1 MEPPCTPV
9 RPYAML
15 QQVDPSRSSSKV
27 TPAPPAGEEQ
37 RRRVSWAHVAQGL
50 ALVGLVLAAGG
61 FALGSR
67 NDTGKHHRDGLASMG
82 TTSAVLVTPGLR
94 STMRRSRASIL
105 QQNGVKGGGFMEGPS
120 LWCFALMLP
129 WGYEPALLTAQRNA
143 GIGIFAC
150 NAYDVLSNST
160 FVVHDNNNSNT
171 LLKKATPWEIEGS
184 KQREKKNAKE
194 GPLVTHSI
202 GGDLFVRF
210 GGKWHTAMNTD
221 IFIRV
226 WDLVIKLGT
235 FREHAWTVKADPD
248 SVFFPARLRQMVVD
262 EPSGPIYLNNCKFG
276 LHGPVEVM
284 SKEALQLY
292 HEKSGHCE
300 DIRDAGMDMSKD
312 QSDADHAYGEDEY
325 IHRCFDKIGVGRV
338 DELGLLLS
346 ETACN
351 QKTVPCDEGK
361 VSFHPFKT
369 MQEYFDCW
377 GLGGIS
383 TAAWD
388 GAIAAAPMPRVASD
402 TDVLVN

>member
-1 MEPPCTPV
+1 MEAPCVPP
-9 RPYAML
+9 RPYSVL
-15 QQVDPSRSSSKV
+15 QQADPSRTSSKT
-27 TPAPPAGEEQ
+27 TPVAGEEKS
-37 RRRVSWAHVAQGL
+37 RRLSWAHIAQGL
-50 ALVGLVLAAGG
+50 ALAGLLLAAGG
-61 FALGSR
+61 FALGSQDGR
-67 NDTGKHHRDGLASMG
+67 ERHHRGDSLGA
-82 TTSAVLVTPGLR
+82 TSAVLVTPGLR
-94 STMRRSRASIL
+94 STMRSRSHANRPNAA
-105 QQNGVKGGGFMEGPS
+105 KGGGFMEGPS

-129 WGYEPALLTAQRNA
+129 WGYEPALLSAHRNA

-150 NAYDVLSNST
+150 NAYDVLSNGT
-160 FVVHDNNNSNT
+160 FLLHDNNNSKA

-184 KQREKKNAKE
+184 RQRELKGTKE

-202 GGDLFVRF
+202 GGDLFVEF

-226 WDLVIKLGT
+226 WATVIKMGT
-235 FREHAWTVKADPD
+235 FRDHAWTVKADPD
-248 SVFFPARLRQMVVD
+248 AVFFPARLRQMVVD
-262 EPSGPIYLNNCKFG
+262 EPSGPLYLNNCKFG
-276 LHGPVEVM
+276 LHGPIEVM
-284 SKEALQLY
+284 SKEALDVW

-300 DIRDAGMDMSKD
+300 DIRKAGMDMSRD

-346 ETACN
+346 ETAC
-351 QKTVPCDEGK
+351 QQETVPCDEGK

-377 GLGGIS
+377 GLGSIN

-388 GAIAAAPMPRVASD
+388 EAIAAAPMPRVESD
-402 TDVLVN
+402 TEIILN